1 MDYIDYELNKYYQK
15 QKIEDDMDRLGFDNY
30 EEYIDYLADIEADK
44 QEAYL
49 EAIAEY

>member
-15 QKIEDDMDRLGFDNY
+15 QEIEDDMDRLGFDNY
-30 EEYIDYLADIEADK
+30 EEYIDYLEDLRADK

>member
-1 MDYIDYELNKYYQK
+1 MDYVDHELNKYYK
-15 QKIEDDMDRLGFDNY
+15 QQEIEEDMDRLGFVDY